1 MPIRDVSTLGLD
13 ELLGALLSAV
23 IGGQRE
29 ATAGTLA
36 LVEQIGLLRD
46 AEGHERFRTVTIR
59 YTKLDENQQPAEFAL
74 EVPLLAM
81 VAIPTLTVREAPSR
95 LTVREAKISFTYDV
109 TQTAVE
115 RPAEQIRGARA
126 PVPRALTGAEL
137 RPVVLKGFV
146 PRARTVSSSE
156 TRETAGINIEVTV
169 ESVPLPVGLERL
181 LDLTELTVSRPV
193 AAKQTGRD
201 EQTERDER
209 DEPR

>member
-46 AEGHERFRTVTIR
+46 AEGHERFRSVTIR

-81 VAIPTLTVREAPSR
+81 VAIPTLTVREA
-95 LTVREAKISFTYDV
+95 KISFTYDV

-126 PVPRALTGAEL
+126 AVPRALTGAEL

-181 LDLTELTVSRPV
+181 LDLTELTVSRP
-193 AAKQTGRD
+193 AAAERTVRD
-201 EQTERDER
+201 EQTERSER

>member
-81 VAIPTLTVREAPSR
+81 VAIPTLTVREA
-95 LTVREAKISFTYDV
+95 KISFTYDV

-126 PVPRALTGAEL
+126 AVPRALTGAEL

-181 LDLTELTVSRPV
+181 LDLTELTVSRPA
-193 AAKQTGRD
+193 AAKGTGRD
-201 EQTERDER
+201 EQNERSER

>member
-81 VAIPTLTVREAPSR
+81 VAIPTLTVREA
-95 LTVREAKISFTYDV
+95 KISFTYDV

-126 PVPRALTGAEL
+126 AVPRALTGAEL

-146 PRARTVSSSE
+146 PRVRTVSSSE

-181 LDLTELTVSRPV
+181 LDLTELTVSRPA
-193 AAKQTGRD
+193 AAKRTGRD
-201 EQTERDER
+201 EQTERSERSER